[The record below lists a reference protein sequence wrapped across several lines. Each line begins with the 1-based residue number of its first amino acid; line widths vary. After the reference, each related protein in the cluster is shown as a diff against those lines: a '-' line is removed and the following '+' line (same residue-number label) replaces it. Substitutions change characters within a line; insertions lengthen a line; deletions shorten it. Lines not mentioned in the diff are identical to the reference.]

1 MKNHT
6 HLLGLIF
13 NRPQL
18 ATPEL
23 MYSALEFARNH
34 LGIPLASET
43 ERPGQTLTPRI
54 DAGEMLGGLTGQDD
68 GDEPAVNRHGIAVI
82 GVYGPL
88 VPRTGNLAMCQTMT
102 AYETVAGQLDQALTD
117 PSIAHI
123 VLDIDTPGG
132 SATGAFELADKIRAA
147 CAVKPVSAIVN
158 FNAFSGGYL
167 IAAACSEISVSQS
180 SGVGSIGVIAQHMDV
195 SKQMADEGVV
205 VTAIYRGAQK
215 NDLTPFAPLTD
226 SSLAFLNSMVDRVY
240 AQFTG
245 AVAAYRNL
253 SVNKIAATEAGVYFG
268 QDAINAGLADR
279 LETPQD
285 AINRIAG
292 EVAAQ
297 RAPAIQPVQ
306 NVATP
311 QRISM
316 AAAAMEIQLAM

>member
-1 MKNHT
+1 MKT
-6 HLLGLIF
+6 YPHLLGLIF

-18 ATPEL
+18 ASPEL
-23 MYSALEFARNH
+23 MYSALAFARHH
-34 LGIPLASET
+34 LGVAIAAQS
-43 ERPGQTLTPRI
+43 GQTLTARM
-54 DAGEMLGGLTGQDD
+54 DAGELLENLTGQNDDETGFNDD
-68 GDEPAVNRHGIAVI
+68 GSGITVI

-117 PSIAHI
+117 PTIAHI

-226 SSLAFLNSMVDRVY
+226 SSLAFLNGMVDRVY

-253 SVNKIAATEAGVYFG
+253 SVNQITATEAGVYFG
-268 QDAINAGLADR
+268 QDAITAGLADR

-306 NVATP
+306 NVVTP
-311 QRISM
+311 QRM
-316 AAAAMEIQLAM
+316 RLAATAMEIQATL